1 MVQIVLCMCEGK
13 VLMDM
18 LFSFKNKYYTYPN
31 TYILSPSYPT
41 FYVSCLELLVLG
53 VWRRASQCKGKVRE
67 GSLANEGTS
76 IRGMDNNFLF
86 LGVCVC
92 VTGNFGVRKV

>member
-1 MVQIVLCMCEGK
+1 MEG
-13 VLMDM
+13 
-18 LFSFKNKYYTYPN
+18 
-31 TYILSPSYPT
+31 
-41 FYVSCLELLVLG
+41 
-53 VWRRASQCKGKVRE
+53 GKVRK

-92 VTGNFGVRKV
+92 VCVLQVTLAYEKYRAIYV